1 MMTTANWSDV
11 EKIRQTVEKYYQRN
25 EAKGNINIP
34 LYDLFVTETR
44 KDWERA
50 GFDLDDE
57 GDLFKLWGSLS
68 LTCAAVAHMLVECE
82 NKEQMRG
89 ALKVIGTYGN
99 YTGLFLRE
107 MSRHIPTIPAV
118 QEAANE

>member
-1 MMTTANWSDV
+1 MNWSDV
-11 EKIRQTVEKYYQRN
+11 AKIRQTVEKYYQRN
-25 EAKGNINIP
+25 EEKGNINIP

-50 GFDLDDE
+50 GFDLEDE

-68 LTCAAVAHMLVECE
+68 LTCAAVAHMLVECDS
-82 NKEQMRG
+82 KDQVKG
-89 ALKVIGTYGN
+89 ALKVMGTYGN

-107 MSRHIPTIPAV
+107 MTRHVKTIPALPE
-118 QEAANE
+118 EAPNVE